1 MLIARIFTANSTTP
15 ATAPAELSRQISAV
29 TLPTVKT
36 VKALSIIF
44 IAVPLEFVI
53 ALILPRTERKSLIYG
68 TIENKRNTATQISA
82 INTKELALL
91 LRMESITTP
100 KMAKIA
106 IFITSFKT
114 TSLTKA
120 HPLVNLIRAEAS

>member
-36 VKALSIIF
+36 TKALSIIF

-53 ALILPRTERKSLIYG
+53 ALRLPRTERKSLIYG

-82 INTKELALL
+82 INTKELELL

-100 KMAKIA
+100 KIAKTA

-114 TSLTKA
+114 TSSMKA
-120 HPLVNLIRAEAS
+120 HPLMNSAPAEAS